1 MHEYV
6 WRKSIEER
14 AHARTLRSASCVRRT
29 PKSWFWE
36 NEGFALHT
44 LNLSSLCTNVYVGR
58 GVGRSC
64 HVWDMNVG
72 DSNG

>member
-1 MHEYV
+1 ML
-6 WRKSIEER
+6 EEHQR
-14 AHARTLRSASCVRRT
+14 VGLG
-29 PKSWFWE
+29 E
-36 NEGFALHT
+36 DEGFALHT